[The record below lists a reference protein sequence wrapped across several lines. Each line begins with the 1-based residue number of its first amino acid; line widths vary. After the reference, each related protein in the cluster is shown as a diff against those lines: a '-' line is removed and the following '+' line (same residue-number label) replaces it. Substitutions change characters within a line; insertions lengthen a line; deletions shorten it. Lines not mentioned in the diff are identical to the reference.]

1 MKTVPAAARYV
12 KIHRTAM
19 TAETRSTKRRY
30 EKRAR
35 AAQEQATRLRIIEAG
50 IALHGTIGPAR
61 TTISAI
67 AERAG
72 VRRATVYRHFPDER
86 ALFLGCS
93 GTFRERNPPPD
104 PATWASIPDPAA
116 RLAAALDA
124 IYRWYERVEPML
136 TAVLRDADA
145 MPILRELQAGRL
157 AYLADVEDGLASGWG
172 ARGKAAK
179 RLRATI
185 GLALDFL
192 AWRTLNERGLSRT
205 DAIAVMSS
213 AVRAAAASGRPT
225 DSVPA
230 GAAKEG

>member
-1 MKTVPAAARYV
+1 
-12 KIHRTAM
+12 M
-19 TAETRSTKRRY
+19 TRNYKLKRRAERQAETRRRIVD
-30 EKRAR
+30 
-35 AAQEQATRLRIIEAG
+35 ATVE
-50 IALHGTIGPAR
+50 LHTSVGPAR

-93 GTFRERNPPPD
+93 GTFAERNPLPD
-104 PATWASIPDPAA
+104 PARWASIPDPAD

-124 IYRWYERVEPML
+124 IYGWYERVEPML
-136 TAVLRDADA
+136 TALLRDIDA
-145 MPILRELQAGRL
+145 MPIVAELQARRL
-157 AYLADVEDGLASGWG
+157 AYLADVEDGLVSGWG
-172 ARGKAAK
+172 ARGAAAR

-192 AWRTLNERGLSRT
+192 AWRTLQARGLART

-213 AVRAAAASGRPT
+213 AVGATATTTA
-225 DSVPA
+225 VP
-230 GAAKEG
+230 

>member
-1 MKTVPAAARYV
+1 MP
-12 KIHRTAM
+12 
-19 TAETRSTKRRY
+19 AETQSTKRRY

-35 AAQEQATRLRIIEAG
+35 AAQEQATRLRIIEAA
-50 IALHGTIGPAR
+50 IALHGSIGPAR

-93 GTFRERNPPPD
+93 GTFAERNPLPD
-104 PATWASIPDPAA
+104 PASWASIPGPAD

-124 IYRWYERVEPML
+124 IYGWYERVEPML
-136 TAVLRDADA
+136 TALLRDIDA
-145 MPILRELQAGRL
+145 MPIVAELQARRL
-157 AYLADVEDGLASGWG
+157 AYLADVEDGLVSGWG
-172 ARGKAAK
+172 ARGAAAR

-192 AWRTLNERGLSRT
+192 AWRTLHARGLARS
-205 DAIAVMSS
+205 DAIAVMAS
-213 AVRAAAASGRPT
+213 AVGAAAA
-225 DSVPA
+225 PA
-230 GAAKEG
+230 VALPA

>member
-1 MKTVPAAARYV
+1 MP
-12 KIHRTAM
+12 
-19 TAETRSTKRRY
+19 AETQSTKRRY

-35 AAQEQATRLRIIEAG
+35 AAQEQATRLRIIDAA
-50 IALHGTIGPAR
+50 IALHGSIGPAR

-93 GTFRERNPPPD
+93 GTFAERNPLPD
-104 PATWASIPDPAA
+104 PARWASIPDPAD

-124 IYRWYERVEPML
+124 IYGWYERVEPML
-136 TAVLRDADA
+136 TALLRDIDA
-145 MPILRELQAGRL
+145 MPIVAELQARRL
-157 AYLADVEDGLASGWG
+157 AYLADVEDGLVSGWG
-172 ARGKAAK
+172 ARGAAAR

-192 AWRTLNERGLSRT
+192 AWRTLQARGLART

-213 AVRAAAASGRPT
+213 AVGATATTTA
-225 DSVPA
+225 VP
-230 GAAKEG
+230 

>member
-1 MKTVPAAARYV
+1 MPAE
-12 KIHRTAM
+12 I
-19 TAETRSTKRRY
+19 RSTKRRY

-35 AAQEQATRLRIIEAG
+35 AAQEQATRMRIIEAAL
-50 IALHGTIGPAR
+50 ALHGTIGPAR

-86 ALFLGCS
+86 ALFLSCS

-104 PATWASIPDPAA
+104 PATWVSIPDPAA

-124 IYRWYERVEPML
+124 MYGWYERVEPML
-136 TAVLRDADA
+136 TALLRDIDA
-145 MPILRELQAGRL
+145 MPIIKELQAGRL
-157 AYLADVEDGLASGWG
+157 AYLADIEDGLAPGWG
-172 ARGKAAK
+172 ARGHAAK

-192 AWRTLNERGLSRT
+192 VWRTLYQRGLSRT
-205 DAIAVMSS
+205 DAVAVMSS
-213 AVRAAAASGRPT
+213 AVRAAAAPMPPR
-225 DSVPA
+225 A
-230 GAAKEG
+230 